1 MKTRSVKLHCNHSL
15 FLKGQARLM
24 KTDSSANK
32 ALTKSLAGIVLGVL
46 AGSGVSICLLP
57 QPTLAQ
63 IDDAQPSLNVRPNAR
78 PRNVQPLPAAQPGDY
93 EIKGNELQRCALN
106 ATNNKK
112 NCTAVVSG
120 YEQIVIYGTQLFSQG
135 NLPSAE
141 SIFRQLTRSHPT
153 EATPHYK
160 LGVTLDRLG
169 RTDEAITEYRQAIQI
184 SPKHALAR
192 NSLGVAL
199 ARQGQLPDAINE
211 WRSAIQIN
219 AEYADALTN
228 LGLGLLQQ
236 GQEAEA
242 VESLKKAKELFMKQK
257 EFQKAKQV
265 DELLQRIASQAT

>member
-1 MKTRSVKLHCNHSL
+1 MKTHS
-15 FLKGQARLM
+15 GA
-24 KTDSSANK
+24 SK
-32 ALTKSLAGIVLGVL
+32 ALTKSVAGIVLGVL
-46 AGSGVSICLLP
+46 AGSGVSICLLS

-63 IDDAQPSLNVRPNAR
+63 IDDGQPSLNVRPNAR
-78 PRNVQPLPAAQPGDY
+78 PRNVQPLPGAEPGDY
-93 EIKGNELQRCALN
+93 EIKGNDLQRCSLDAS
-106 ATNNKK
+106 NNKK
-112 NCTAVVSG
+112 SCTPVVSG
-120 YEQIVIYGTQLFSQG
+120 YGQIVNYGTQLFSQG

-153 EATPHYK
+153 EATPRYK
-160 LGVTLDRLG
+160 LGVVLDRLG

-184 SPKHALAR
+184 NSKHALAR

-199 ARQGQLPDAINE
+199 ARQGQLPDAISE
-211 WRSAIQIN
+211 WREAIQIN

-242 VESLKKAKELFMKQK
+242 VESLKKAKELFVKQR

-265 DELLQRIASQAT
+265 EELLQRIASQAT